1 MSVQIMKR
9 KLEETRDGLQEVEV
23 DQVLAAAQLGHK
35 VTAIVTYE
43 VIEHRDNVDGQS
55 TLVKAVHIEPLAG
68 EHVAAAQ
75 QLQQSAYQVRTGN
88 ETLGIFGEGE
98 GPQTAAD
105 HASDVEDGRALL
117 GEDVPSMDEDLADPI
132 GAEA

>member
-23 DQVLAAAQLGHK
+23 DQVLASAQLGHK

-55 TLVKAVHIEPLAG
+55 TLVKAVHIEPMAG

-88 ETLGIFGEGE
+88 ETLGIF
-98 GPQTAAD
+98 
-105 HASDVEDGRALL
+105 
-117 GEDVPSMDEDLADPI
+117 DESKGGDDELTEQEI
-132 GAEA
+132 GGTIAEALQDPFGADK

>member
-43 VIEHRDNVDGQS
+43 VIEHRDNADGSS
-55 TLVKAVHIEPLAG
+55 TLVKAVHIEPLADDL
-68 EHVAAAQ
+68 ALSAQ
-75 QLQQSAYQVRTGN
+75 GLQQQAYQVRTGN
-88 ETLGIFGEGE
+88 ETLGIF
-98 GPQTAAD
+98 
-105 HASDVEDGRALL
+105 
-117 GEDVPSMDEDLADPI
+117 DEKKPAGDELTEQEVGGTI
-132 GAEA
+132 AEALASPFGGVE

>member
-23 DQVLAAAQLGHK
+23 DQLLASAQLGHK

-88 ETLGIFGEGE
+88 ETLGIF
-98 GPQTAAD
+98 
-105 HASDVEDGRALL
+105 
-117 GEDVPSMDEDLADPI
+117 DESKGGGDELTEQEI
-132 GAEA
+132 GGTIAEALQDPFGADK